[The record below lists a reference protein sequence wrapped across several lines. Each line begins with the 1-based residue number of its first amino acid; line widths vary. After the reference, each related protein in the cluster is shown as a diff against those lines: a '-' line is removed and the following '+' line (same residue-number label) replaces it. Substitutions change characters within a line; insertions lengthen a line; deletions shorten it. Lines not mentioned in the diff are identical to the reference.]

1 LAWAEEPF
9 DLKTIGIRRTSW
21 SNRGRQK
28 HACPESVQPTCR
40 WCAETLID
48 HPIAAMMKFQKRK
61 GFMPADPV
69 ENHHGAKP

>member
-1 LAWAEEPF
+1 VVGRNDLALILFKP
-9 DLKTIGIRRTSW
+9 IY
-21 SNRGRQK
+21 
-28 HACPESVQPTCR
+28 R